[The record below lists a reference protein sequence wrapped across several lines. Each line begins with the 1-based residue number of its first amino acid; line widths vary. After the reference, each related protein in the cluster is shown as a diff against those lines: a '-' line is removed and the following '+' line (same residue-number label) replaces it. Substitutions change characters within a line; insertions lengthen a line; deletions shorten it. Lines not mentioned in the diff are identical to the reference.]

1 MSAQEVFELW
11 RVGFAY
17 GVQVTLL
24 LSFIPAALGA
34 IWTLWDMAR

>member
-1 MSAQEVFELW
+1 MTGQEVFELW

-24 LSFIPAALGA
+24 VSFIPAVLSA
-34 IWTLWDMAR
+34 IWTLWDIAR